1 MRVFHRRDRA
11 RATALAGRRRRLLA
25 ARAGSAGPEGHP
37 PKRSREAHDRQ
48 DGEWEER
55 PRGGSLWACPEY
67 HAVEREEQRCEDEPG
82 DQQSLLHKPT
92 LQQEPRHVG
101 TAGALLLGGL
111 PVIQPYVSLTP
122 TRLAR
127 FVCSIAVTV
136 SGARLRRQVRR
147 HHAVGRLGASC
158 GAGHVDR
165 AA

>member
-1 MRVFHRRDRA
+1 V
-11 RATALAGRRRRLLA
+11 G
-25 ARAGSAGPEGHP
+25 
-37 PKRSREAHDRQ
+37 
-48 DGEWEER
+48 ER

-92 LQQEPRHVG
+92 LQQEPRQVG